1 MRMSL
6 GAAAAAWL
14 LWTCIGVSWLSMPM
28 AAVAADREKLLADPG
43 VYGTFAAFRLD
54 TDWAKQ
60 DQAARIAQ
68 LTVLKGVVEQHRG
81 KLAIDVY
88 LLRGL
93 SDHADLLF
101 RVHAV
106 ELRETQQFLLDL
118 QGSLF
123 GKHLISSTVF
133 SGLTK
138 KANYVPGML
147 DNLKTDLK
155 IPSESGPKPYV
166 IVIPI
171 QKDADWWSLSQEQRA
186 AMMQEHTEA
195 ALPYNKTVKRKL
207 YHATG
212 LDDLDFITYFETS
225 RLEDFQSL
233 ILALEKVKEYRYSRR
248 FGRPTL
254 LGTVRSLDEIIEVLA
269 Q

>member
-1 MRMSL
+1 MRRAFL
-6 GAAAAAWL
+6 VFKHLAL
-14 LWTCIGVSWLSMPM
+14 LVIVGLMTVS
-28 AAVAADREKLLADPG
+28 VVEAADRDKLLSEPG

-54 TDWAKQ
+54 ADWAKQ
-60 DQAARIAQ
+60 GQTTRITQ
-68 LTVLKGVVEQHRG
+68 LLTLKGVVEQHRE
-81 KLAIDVY
+81 KMAIDVY

-93 SDHADLLF
+93 SDRADILF
-101 RVHAV
+101 RIHAT
-106 ELRETQQFLLDL
+106 ELRETQEFLLDL

-123 GKHLISSTVF
+123 GKHLTDSMIF

-138 KANYVPGML
+138 KAIYVPGMP
-147 DNLKTDLK
+147 DNLKAELK
-155 IPSESGPKPYV
+155 IPSEPGPQPYV

-171 QKDADWWSLSQEQRA
+171 RKDADWWSLPQEQRA
-186 AMMQEHTEA
+186 AMMKEHTEA
-195 ALPYNKTVKRKL
+195 SLPYHKTVKRKL

-225 RLEDFQSL
+225 RLEDFQGL
-233 ILALEKVKEYRYSRR
+233 ILALEKVKEFRHNRR
-248 FGRPTL
+248 FGHPTL

>member
-1 MRMSL
+1 MSPSISIFARVVAL
-6 GAAAAAWL
+6 VLVGLA
-14 LWTCIGVSWLSMPM
+14 IVPN
-28 AAVAADREKLLADPG
+28 VEAADRDKLLSEPG
-43 VYGTFAAFRLD
+43 VYGTFAAFSLD
-54 TDWAKQ
+54 ADWGKQ
-60 DQAARIAQ
+60 DAPVRIAQ
-68 LTVLKGVVEQHRG
+68 LALLKGVVEQHRE
-81 KLAIDVY
+81 KMAIDVY

-93 SDHADLLF
+93 SDRADVLF
-101 RVHAV
+101 RIHAI

-123 GKHLISSTVF
+123 GKHLTGSTVF

-138 KANYVPGML
+138 KAIYVPGMP
-147 DNLKTDLK
+147 DNLKAELK
-155 IPSESGPKPYV
+155 TPSEPGPKPYV

-171 QKDADWWSLSQEQRA
+171 RKDADWWSLPQEQRA

-195 ALPYNKTVKRKL
+195 ALPYSKTVKRKL

-233 ILALEKVKEYRYSRR
+233 ILALEKVKEFRHNRR
-248 FGRPTL
+248 FGHPTL
-254 LGTVRSLDEIIEVLA
+254 IGTVKSLDEIIEVLA

>member
-1 MRMSL
+1 MRSSISAL
-6 GAAAAAWL
+6 ARVL
-14 LWTCIGVSWLSMPM
+14 LLVSITLVMIPS
-28 AAVAADREKLLADPG
+28 VQAADRDKLLTEPG
-43 VYGTFAAFRLD
+43 IYGTFASFLLD

-60 DQAARIAQ
+60 DQAVRIAQ
-68 LTVLKGVVEQHRG
+68 LTVLKGVVEQHRE

-93 SDHADLLF
+93 SDHADILF
-101 RVHAV
+101 RIHAP

-123 GKHLISSTVF
+123 GKHLVGSAIF

-138 KANYVPGML
+138 KANYVPGMP
-147 DNLKTDLK
+147 DNLKAELK
-155 IPSESGPKPYV
+155 TPSEPGPKPYV

-171 QKDADWWSLSQEQRA
+171 RKDADWWSLPLEQRA

-195 ALPYNKTVKRKL
+195 SLPYNKTVKRKL

-233 ILALEKVKEYRYSRR
+233 ILALEKVKEFRHNRR
-248 FGRPTL
+248 FGHPTL